1 MALELEQRQLKQV
14 VDLVADKKGREI
26 VLLNLKGISMVTDY
40 FLIATGNSTTQVKA
54 IVDHLEEKLGT
65 LGIPILRVE
74 GLPDAQWVL
83 MDCGD
88 LVVHIMTP
96 DQRDFY
102 NLERLWG
109 DAEVMAF

>member
-1 MALELEQRQLKQV
+1 MEFEQKQLKQV
-14 VDLVADKKGREI
+14 VDFVEDKKGHEI

-40 FLIATGNSTTQVKA
+40 FLIVTGNSTTQVKA
-54 IVDHLEEKLGT
+54 IEEHLEDKLGT
-65 LGIPILRVE
+65 IGIPILRVE
-74 GLPDAQWVL
+74 GLPDAKWVL

-102 NLERLWG
+102 SLERLWG